1 MMRVGLREANQNFSR
16 LVRAVR
22 QGTEVVLTERGRP
35 IARLTPIKT
44 EPATHKESA
53 EELLRRLAAEGLVRR
68 ATRSGPLRRFKPVK
82 ISGPPISQTI
92 QDEREER

>member
-1 MMRVGLREANQNFSR
+1 MRVGLREANRNFSR

-35 IARLTPIKT
+35 IARLTPIMA
-44 EPATHKESA
+44 EPTTHKESA
-53 EELLRRLAAEGLVRR
+53 KELLRRLEADGLVRR
-68 ATRSGPLRRFKPVK
+68 ATKSGSRRRFKPIK

-92 QDEREER
+92 QDERDER